1 MYVLTYVCIY
11 VCMYVCM
18 YKHVIFIYLLPV
30 CINSG
35 IFRALEDL
43 HTFQNGRCSHLID
56 VLFNASPPS
65 PSHPKWDNL
74 IGQLV
79 HDIPPKSWE
88 PDQEDSPAPEEK
100 TVFHNFSFL
109 NHSLDKS
116 QQTAVLFAL
125 SRPDVAIIHGPPGTG
140 KTTTVVEF
148 IMQCTKMK
156 QKV

>member
-1 MYVLTYVCIY
+1 MY

-79 HDIPPKSWE
+79 HDIPSKSWE